1 MVREA
6 PGTSALEVLLV
17 RRNSRAAFVPGAYV
31 FPGGV
36 VDAADASR
44 DVRSHLIGLA
54 PARAAERLRLSEQLE
69 QKSGSPAPIAY
80 YVAALREAF
89 EETGLLV
96 ALAAD
101 GGPPTTSAVR
111 SAREELLDDRAS
123 FAEVL
128 ARLDC
133 RLDLGAVE
141 YIAHWITP
149 EGEPR
154 RYDTRF
160 FIVTVPAGA
169 EPIPDP
175 REMTDALWI
184 RPADAV
190 LRAREGTL
198 PMILP
203 TVRTLEALAEFES
216 AQAAL
221 RAFAGRAVSMV
232 MPRSSGERNALPARP
247 ERPD

>member
-6 PGTSALEVLLV
+6 PGTSVVEVLLV
-17 RRNSRAAFVPGAYV
+17 RRNARAAFVPGAYV

-36 VDAADASR
+36 VDVADASG
-44 DVRSHLIGLA
+44 DMRSHLIGVT
-54 PARAAERLRLSEQLE
+54 PAHAAERLGLREQEDSL
-69 QKSGSPAPIAY
+69 APIAY

-89 EETGLLV
+89 EETGILV
-96 ALAAD
+96 ALATP
-101 GGPPTTSAVR
+101 GRPTPTSAVH
-111 SAREELLDDRAS
+111 SAREELLESRAS

-128 ARLDC
+128 ARLGC

-149 EGEPR
+149 EAEPR

-160 FIVTVPAGA
+160 FMVAVPTGA

-184 RPADAV
+184 RPVDAV

-198 PMILP
+198 PMIRP
-203 TVRTLEALAEFES
+203 TVRTLEALVGFES

-221 RAFAGRAVSMV
+221 HAFAGRAVSTV
-232 MPRSSGERNALPARP
+232 MPSSPSERDALPARP

>member
-17 RRNSRAAFVPGAYV
+17 RRNARAAFVPGAYV

-44 DVRSHLIGLA
+44 DMRSHVIGFT
-54 PARAAERLRLSEQLE
+54 PAHAAERLGLREQEE
-69 QKSGSPAPIAY
+69 QEDGSPAPIAY

-89 EETGLLV
+89 EETGILV
-96 ALAAD
+96 ALATP
-101 GGPPTTSAVR
+101 GRPTPASAVR
-111 SAREELLDDRAS
+111 SAREDLLESRAS

-128 ARLDC
+128 ARLGC

-149 EGEPR
+149 EAEPR

-160 FIVTVPAGA
+160 FMVTVPTDA

-184 RPADAV
+184 RPVDAV

-198 PMILP
+198 PMIRP
-203 TVRTLEALAEFES
+203 TVRTLEALVGFES

-221 RAFAGRAVSMV
+221 DAFAGRAVSMV
-232 MPRSSGERNALPARP
+232 MPSSPSKRNALPARP

>member
-17 RRNSRAAFVPGAYV
+17 RRNARAAFVPGAYV

-44 DVRSHLIGLA
+44 DMRSHVIGFT
-54 PARAAERLRLSEQLE
+54 PAHAAERLGLREQEE
-69 QKSGSPAPIAY
+69 QEDGSPAPIAY

-89 EETGLLV
+89 EETGILV
-96 ALAAD
+96 ALATP
-101 GGPPTTSAVR
+101 GRPTPASAVR
-111 SAREELLDDRAS
+111 SAREDLLESRAS

-128 ARLDC
+128 ARLGC

-149 EGEPR
+149 EAEPR

-160 FIVTVPAGA
+160 FIVTVPTGV
-169 EPIPDP
+169 EPNPDP

-198 PMILP
+198 PMIRP
-203 TVRTLEALAEFES
+203 TVRTLEALVGFET

-221 RAFAGRAVSMV
+221 DAFAGRAVSMV
-232 MPRSSGERNALPARP
+232 MPSSPSERNALPARP